1 MEKYKVNKSTL
12 TWAFFLIN
20 INISC
25 FSNEIND
32 TSCNFSSIQ
41 SESLTFAKQATN
53 DSYFYGWTT
62 SPMVADD
69 NGLLASD
76 FGGKYVKILKNED
89 LIPDTSASSNHYFR
103 KAIVEDCRVV
113 YARFYGDGAEN
124 FSGII
129 TKEELKEQVETLK
142 RQARSLATAKSYIGK
157 SFWVNFGNY
166 PLREIYAESGQP
178 IYNIKKFEKFTVKD
192 VLTGVASSDSSGV
205 SIYLKVITE
214 DKVIGL
220 FPFNESYILKNNP
233 LSSKRPARIVNAI
246 KHEEVVLGMTRDEAK
261 LSWGEPKDI
270 NRTVGPWGVHEQWV
284 YGSTYLYFKNGIL
297 TSFQD

>member
-1 MEKYKVNKSTL
+1 MNKSTL
-12 TWAFFLIN
+12 TLAFFLIN

-25 FSNEIND
+25 FSNETNN

-41 SESLTFAKQATN
+41 SESLTFTNQAKN
-53 DSYFYGWTT
+53 DSYLYGWTT

-76 FGGKYVKILKNED
+76 FSGKHVKILKNED
-89 LIPDTSASSNHYFR
+89 LIPDTSASSSHYFR
-103 KAIVEDCRVV
+103 KAILEDCRVLF
-113 YARFYGDGAEN
+113 ARYYGDGAEN

-129 TKEELKEQVETLK
+129 TKEELKEQAETLK
-142 RQARSLATAKSYIGK
+142 RQVRSLATAKSYIGK

-178 IYNIKKFEKFTVKD
+178 IYNIKKFEKFSVKD
-192 VLTGVASSDSSGV
+192 VYTGIVSGDASGA

-214 DKVIGL
+214 DKIIGL

-233 LSSKRPARIVNAI
+233 LSSKRPARIINAI
-246 KHEEVVLGMTRDEAK
+246 KHEEVVLGMTIDEAK
-261 LSWGEPKDI
+261 LSWGAPNDI
-270 NRTVGPWGVHEQWV
+270 NRTVGAWGVHEQWV
-284 YGSTYLYFKNGIL
+284 YGRTYLYFKNGIL